1 MNVGRQAK
9 HTIIFNRV
17 RKTRPM
23 DPSPIATEKNT
34 SQFTPRTLSRE
45 TRKEIFQTS
54 KGHLRRPV
62 NYVNYS
68 RGDHNIITHYPRGEL
83 YDEFLSQMADY

>member
-9 HTIIFNRV
+9 HTIIFNHV

-45 TRKEIFQTS
+45 MRKEIF
-54 KGHLRRPV
+54 
-62 NYVNYS
+62 
-68 RGDHNIITHYPRGEL
+68 
-83 YDEFLSQMADY
+83 